1 MANTAQAKKR
11 ARQTIKQRER
21 NFGLRSK
28 LRTAIKAIR
37 TAITAGD
44 KNQAEITFRK
54 SVSIIDSIAG
64 KGIIHKNKASRHK
77 SRLSGAIKVMG

>member
-37 TAITAGD
+37 TAIASGD

-64 KGIIHKNKASRHK
+64 KGILHKNKASRHK
-77 SRLSGAIKVMG
+77 SRLSGAIKAMG